1 MQEEGKDKKINSEF
15 KKFQISRI
23 QKKKKKKSDFPIH
36 TLYSILPTF
45 RHNRMRRKRRRERK
59 REKERKGNKRKGT
72 EGKNTHG

>member
-59 REKERKGNKRKGT
+59 RERGTKEREQREKTRMDNP
-72 EGKNTHG
+72 